1 MDTSERQA
9 KLNTEVRFHNY
20 QNALPLAYALKLEL
34 ELIDKRTVKQD
45 EQLESVSLQILQL
58 ERLTEPVY
66 QKWARKLWRKWVDPE
81 DDADLPPLTAEPE
94 SVLTQAMSEG
104 EDER

>member
-20 QNALPLAYALKLEL
+20 KNALPLAYALKLEL
-34 ELIDKRTVKQD
+34 ELIDKRTAKQD
-45 EQLESVSLQILQL
+45 EQLENVTLQIRQL

-66 QKWARKLWRKWVDPE
+66 QKWGRVIWHKWVDP
-81 DDADLPPLTAEPE
+81 DADEELPPLAAEPE
-94 SVLTQAMSEG
+94 SVLTASE
-104 EDER
+104 EEEQ